1 MIPKRKSA
9 TINEGE
15 GNVTEKCTIESYS
28 LAEKQLPSIPE
39 PHDAVIRSIAL
50 QDGWL
55 ILSFEDDISLHDCVR
70 AIHPNAWTLEMKI
83 HLLDED
89 DIEILAYEK
98 RKYESVYVIRKPKT
112 LFDLA
117 KKGRNLE
124 YLYHRVYHKW
134 IQLELCGITDYIVR
148 MYADKV
154 LMEWHE
160 R

>member
-1 MIPKRKSA
+1 MA
-9 TINEGE
+9 
-15 GNVTEKCTIESYS
+15 EKCTIESYS

-39 PHDAVIRSIAL
+39 PHDAVIRNIAL

-55 ILSFEDDISLHDCVR
+55 IISFEDDISLHDCVR
-70 AIHPNAWTLEMKI
+70 AIHPDAWTLEMKI
-83 HLLDED
+83 HLLDD

-112 LFDLA
+112 LFHLA
-117 KKGRNLE
+117 KKGRDLE

-148 MYADKV
+148 MNADIV

>member
-1 MIPKRKSA
+1 MAK
-9 TINEGE
+9 
-15 GNVTEKCTIESYS
+15 KCTIESYS

-39 PHDAVIRSIAL
+39 PHDAVIRN
-50 QDGWL
+50 
-55 ILSFEDDISLHDCVR
+55 ISLHDYVS
-70 AIHPNAWTLEMKI
+70 AIHPDAWTLEM
-83 HLLDED
+83 
-89 DIEILAYEK
+89 
-98 RKYESVYVIRKPKT
+98 KT

-117 KKGRNLE
+117 KKGRDLE

-134 IQLELCGITDYIVR
+134 IQLELRGITDYIVR